1 MAARIPL
8 IWLLPVAALTVAAG
22 YLGWRLG
29 QPVTETAIID
39 RFAARYLSEAP
50 AGAARTDCLARAG
63 QGEVRLTVICTHPG
77 GAIFVYPA
85 GPRGQLPDL
94 PRAPGA

>member
-1 MAARIPL
+1 MAARVPL

-29 QPVTETAIID
+29 QPVTESEIIE
-39 RFAARYLSEAP
+39 RFAARYLSQAP

-63 QGEVRLTVICTHPG
+63 QGAVRLTVICAHPD
-77 GAIFVYPA
+77 GAVFVYPA
-85 GPRGQLPDL
+85 GPRGRLLDPPAAPD
-94 PRAPGA
+94 A